1 MSVNIKIKNFFSATF
16 LFTAANEL
24 SDAGSKLLSSTVSGC
39 AVVCERE
46 KERVI
51 GRERGGRGE

>member
-1 MSVNIKIKNFFSATF
+1 MSVNIKIKKFFSATF

-24 SDAGSKLLSSTVSGC
+24 SDAGSKLLSSTVSEC

-46 KERVI
+46 
-51 GRERGGRGE
+51 RE